1 MKTRIY
7 GEFVERI
14 IKEAEAKI
22 RYQLPVREHHEKID
36 EFIAKI
42 CKNGQPPIEELRG
55 GSRRKEE
62 RE

>member
-42 CKNGQPPIEELRG
+42 CKNEKASIEELRG
-55 GSRRKEE
+55 AAGARR
-62 RE
+62 